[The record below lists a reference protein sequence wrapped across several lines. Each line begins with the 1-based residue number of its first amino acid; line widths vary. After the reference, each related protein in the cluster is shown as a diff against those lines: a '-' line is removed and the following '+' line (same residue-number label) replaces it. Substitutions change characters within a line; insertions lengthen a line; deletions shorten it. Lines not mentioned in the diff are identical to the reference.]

1 MTAVVAGEFKIWDET
16 NQFKVLDT
24 FSAEQNAPGFSPM
37 FTSVTWELRKL
48 LPMVE
53 FPQIAV

>member
-1 MTAVVAGEFKIWDET
+1 MTVVAGEFKIWGDT
-16 NQFKVLDT
+16 NQFKDLDA
-24 FSAEQNAPGFSPM
+24 FSAEQNVPGFSPL